1 MPFKVGV
8 IPGVT
13 AAVFSDFSFWN
24 GQVFIVEGQRFRP
37 RGLFRRRVTLPG
49 IPQNVE
55 GTLKMGLP
63 GSQRLVVAGTAYP
76 IGPPVPRALQI
87 LAMLPLL
94 LGLLVKGGLAW
105 VIVAV
110 ALAANTKAL
119 TSTLRNSTKAGLM
132 AATFLAGACVN
143 VALAV
148 ALRAAWWH

>member
-1 MPFKVGV
+1 
-8 IPGVT
+8 
-13 AAVFSDFSFWN
+13 
-24 GQVFIVEGQRFRP
+24 
-37 RGLFRRRVTLPG
+37 
-49 IPQNVE
+49 
-55 GTLKMGLP
+55 MGLP

-76 IGPPVPRALQI
+76 IGPLVPRALQI

-119 TSTLRNSTKAGLM
+119 TSTLRNSTKAGLL
-132 AATFLAGACVN
+132 AATFLAGAFVN

-148 ALRAAWWH
+148 ALRAAWWQ